1 MASIDSIL
9 YYNNET
15 EALYFEK
22 DLIFKRD
29 YEIEKNN
36 QLLVFLLYLGA
47 FYHLGWYIVSM
58 NQSFSYQDLIR
69 ILDEC
74 KLIFRL
80 INENYDM
87 FDKENIESMNTTK
100 LLNNLLDYLDESRVT
115 DSDSDEDDVA
125 SNLSEEESDE
135 ESDEKSDEESEE
147 EEEESE
153 EEDEYDIS
161 YECEYDC
168 GFENDEKNVVEDHE
182 KSCMNKYDESEIE
195 AAEILTSMGK
205 DWIFNN

>member
-1 MASIDSIL
+1 MASIDTIL

-15 EALYFEK
+15 ESLYFEK
-22 DLIFKRD
+22 DLIFERD

-58 NQSFSYQDLIR
+58 SQSFSYQDLR
-69 ILDEC
+69 RRVEEC
-74 KLIFRL
+74 KVIFRL

-87 FDKENIESMNTTK
+87 FDKENIESMNTTG
-100 LLNNLLDYLDESRVT
+100 LLTNLLDYLDEKTVT
-115 DSDSDEDDVA
+115 DTDSDVA
-125 SNLSEEESDE
+125 SNLSDE
-135 ESDEKSDEESEE
+135 EYEESEE
-147 EEEESE
+147 ESEEDSEEETEEESE
-153 EEDEYDIS
+153 EETEYD
-161 YECEYDC
+161 
-168 GFENDEKNVVEDHE
+168 NKNLVEDHE

-195 AAEILTSMGK
+195 ASEILTSMGK

>member
-1 MASIDSIL
+1 MASIDTIL
-9 YYNNET
+9 YYNNKT
-15 EALYFEK
+15 ESLYFEE
-22 DLIFKRD
+22 DLIFRRD

-58 NQSFSYQDLIR
+58 SQSFSYQDLR
-69 ILDEC
+69 RRLEEC
-74 KLIFRL
+74 KVIFRL

-100 LLNNLLDYLDESRVT
+100 LLDNLLDYLDESTVT

-125 SNLSEEESDE
+125 SNL
-135 ESDEKSDEESEE
+135 SDEESEE

-168 GFENDEKNVVEDHE
+168 GFENNKKNVVEDHE

-195 AAEILTSMGK
+195 AAEIITSMGK